1 MELGGAVH
9 LHVAKKPE
17 TKAGVIMDPKPL
29 HLAASRSAR
38 RNGNGHR
45 PDPAGPL
52 HGISAEQDLEHA
64 VRRLL
69 AALGEDPRR
78 DGLRDTPKRVA
89 KALLE
94 LTQGYEEDPAEI
106 LGRTFPEP
114 YHGLVVV
121 RGIEFSSLCEHHMLP
136 FRGST
141 TIAYLPKGKV
151 VGLSKLS
158 RLVQAFAR
166 RLQVQERLTQQI
178 ACAIQEHVK
187 PRGVAVL
194 VEAEHACM
202 SMRGVRTPA
211 TTVTTTFLGELS
223 SPEARQE
230 FLAQARAGPRG
241 A

>member
-1 MELGGAVH
+1 
-9 LHVAKKPE
+9 
-17 TKAGVIMDPKPL
+17 MDPEPL
-29 HLAASRSAR
+29 QLAASRTAR
-38 RNGNGHR
+38 RNGNGHQ
-45 PDPAGPL
+45 PAPEDPL
-52 HGISAEQDLEHA
+52 HGNSAEHDIEQA

-78 DGLRDTPKRVA
+78 DGLLDTPRRVA

-94 LTQGYEEDPAEI
+94 LTQGYQEDPAEI

-114 YHGLVVV
+114 YDGMVVV

-141 TIAYLPKGKV
+141 TIAYLPEGKV
-151 VGLSKLS
+151 VGLSKLG
-158 RLVQAFAR
+158 RLVQVFAR

-178 ACAIQEHVK
+178 ASAVLEHVK

-230 FLAQARAGPRG
+230 FLAQARAGPQG